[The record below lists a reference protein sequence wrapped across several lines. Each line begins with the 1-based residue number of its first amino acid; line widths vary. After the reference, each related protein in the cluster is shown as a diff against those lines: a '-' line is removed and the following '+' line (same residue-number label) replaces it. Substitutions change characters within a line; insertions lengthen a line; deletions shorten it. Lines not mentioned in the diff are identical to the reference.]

1 MGLKYHYIQKDE
13 QNRTWKLV
21 SNVLSAVQFNERH
34 TGENIK
40 HKFQQS
46 LNSLGINTTKIGYLV
61 TDGASNM
68 VCGFKN
74 WTEEAENLMTD
85 EDDSAI
91 DLEDDSQPE
100 DSDIS
105 ESSEDEEE
113 ESNADDEVTVA
124 TPNITIGEKVRISC
138 YAHTLQLVIKDV
150 IGKGGRPKEVL
161 DCAFKIVKYFMRSN
175 YWRKRLK
182 KVVGKVLIKPATRW
196 NYIYYVLE
204 RLCQDKV
211 YGEVCNLIR
220 AASTCPKKPKN
231 LPPTPSIE
239 PQEKM
244 IEIKNLLKPICD
256 ATNKLQGDGVT
267 SSLIYYSI
275 VNAFNEIAKTPTTRF
290 TCMKAQLLDG
300 LKNRFEKAINNDPHI
315 ILSALLDPRQ
325 KSDVFK
331 IKPAVYGTRSL
342 ETPSIDK
349 VTDMLKSYC
358 KEDPSAE
365 AALHTFPENEDNDD
379 DPFSMLPRIVNSS
392 NTIADE
398 VDKYL
403 GLQREPSKSDPLE
416 FWAKNET
423 SFKELS
429 NLASQYLAIPA
440 STGSVERLFSL
451 LGSFGRSRRSSLNP
465 KSLENLVLH
474 REYRRPILM
483 RAHPAINLSN
493 KRKISLEP
501 DNKCNKRKTLST
513 RAICFIIYMN
523 SIFSRRKGTQRW

>member
-1 MGLKYHYIQKDE
+1 MLCWTLVKNPTCLK
-13 QNRTWKLV
+13 
-21 SNVLSAVQFNERH
+21 
-34 TGENIK
+34 
-40 HKFQQS
+40 
-46 LNSLGINTTKIGYLV
+46 
-61 TDGASNM
+61 
-68 VCGFKN
+68 
-74 WTEEAENLMTD
+74 
-85 EDDSAI
+85 
-91 DLEDDSQPE
+91 
-100 DSDIS
+100 
-105 ESSEDEEE
+105 
-113 ESNADDEVTVA
+113 
-124 TPNITIGEKVRISC
+124 
-138 YAHTLQLVIKDV
+138 
-150 IGKGGRPKEVL
+150 
-161 DCAFKIVKYFMRSN
+161 
-175 YWRKRLK
+175 
-182 KVVGKVLIKPATRW
+182 VGTHF
-196 NYIYYVLE
+196 
-204 RLCQDKV
+204 
-211 YGEVCNLIR
+211 NLICN
-220 AASTCPKKPKN
+220 T
-231 LPPTPSIE
+231 
-239 PQEKM
+239 
-244 IEIKNLLKPICD
+244 
-256 ATNKLQGDGVT
+256 
-267 SSLIYYSI
+267 
-275 VNAFNEIAKTPTTRF
+275 FNVEQF
-290 TCMKAQLLDG
+290 L
-300 LKNRFEKAINNDPHI
+300 
-315 ILSALLDPRQ
+315 
-325 KSDVFK
+325 V
-331 IKPAVYGTRSL
+331 KPAVYGTRSL

-392 NTIADE
+392 NTIAHE

-403 GLQREPSKSDPLE
+403 ALQREPSKSDPLE

-523 SIFSRRKGTQRW
+523 SIFSRRKGTQRR